1 MNLRSI
7 HFRLTLWY
15 SLGLII
21 GAALVFSAFYII
33 TRQTLLAQTD
43 STISSHAEGIISLVT
58 SNIGPDSS
66 GIFSRE
72 IITQQFSE
80 MPGMLV
86 VIADAAGKTIS
97 GSQTVSVSNQAITSL
112 LEKSAAIIRPTFSER
127 TVGTTILRIGIFPVI
142 IDGVTSNLVLV
153 GHPVD
158 VIYQS
163 LSSLSLTLLGIFLLL
178 LLPIIIGGYYLSR
191 RALSPVADLAKQLEK
206 ITSQNLNESLKEPH
220 TGDEVQKLVLNFNDL
235 LQRLHTAFERERR
248 FISDVTHELKTP
260 LATIRAGV
268 EVGLSRTRSEEEYR
282 QILNESLVD
291 IERLA
296 GTLNNVLD
304 LAWSEAE
311 QSKELVEVLDL
322 SKLTE
327 EISQLCVKLAQKKRI
342 KVESAVNPEIFI
354 AGREDKV
361 FRALLNIVDNAV
373 KYTLA
378 KGQINIRLL
387 RGGNQAVLTVSDNG
401 IGISREELPKVF
413 NRFYRGP
420 RTTATLGS
428 GLGLAIAKGII
439 NAHRGEITIISRV
452 GGGTSV
458 VITLPTIER

>member
-7 HFRLTLWY
+7 HLRLTLWY

-21 GAALVFSAFYII
+21 GAALIFSAFYII

-43 STISSHAEGIISLVT
+43 STITSHAEGIILLIN
-58 SNIGPDSS
+58 SNTGSDPA
-66 GIFSRE
+66 GIFS
-72 IITQQFSE
+72 SE
-80 MPGMLV
+80 TPGMV
-86 VIADAAGKTIS
+86 VVTADGAGNIIS
-97 GSQTVSVSNQAITSL
+97 GSQTVSGSNPAITGL
-112 LEKSAAIIRPTFSER
+112 LEKSTAIIKPTFSER
-127 TVGTTILRIGIFPVI
+127 TVGTTILRIGIFPVTKG
-142 IDGVTSNLVLV
+142 GVTSNLVLV

-163 LSSLSLTLLGIFLLL
+163 LSSLSFALLGIFLLL
-178 LLPIIIGGYYLSR
+178 LIPIIIGGYYLSR
-191 RALSPVADLAKQLEK
+191 RALSPVANLAKQLEK
-206 ITSQNLNESLKEPH
+206 ITSQSLNEPLKEPH
-220 TGDEVQKLVLNFNDL
+220 SGDEIQKLVVSFNDL
-235 LQRLHTAFERERR
+235 LLRLHEAFERERQ

-260 LATIRAGV
+260 LATIRTGV
-268 EVGLSRTRSEEEYR
+268 EVGLSRARLEEEYR
-282 QILNESLVD
+282 QILTENLVD

-311 QSKELVEVLDL
+311 QSKELAEVLDL

-342 KVESAVNPEIFI
+342 KVESTVPPKIFI

-387 RGGNQAVLTVSDNG
+387 REGNQAVLTVSDNG
-401 IGISREELPKVF
+401 IGISNEELPKVF

-420 RTTATLGS
+420 RTVTTLGS
-428 GLGLAIAKGII
+428 GLGLAITQGII
-439 NAHRGEITIISRV
+439 KAHRGEIKIASRV
-452 GGGTSV
+452 GHGTSV
-458 VITLPTIER
+458 VISFPALGSS